1 MNKYTLVDC
10 WERNK
15 KHPKTFEIPTKMKLK
30 ELKVGSIVKLI
41 FDDRERMWV
50 EIMGKRL
57 NTWIGRLDNKP
68 YDLTHLKLND
78 EIEFE
83 NKHIC
88 EVI

>member
-10 WERNK
+10 WERHK
-15 KHPKTFEIPTKMKLK
+15 QHPTTFEIPEKVELK
-30 ELKVGSIVKLI
+30 ELKIGSMVKLI
-41 FDDRERMWV
+41 FNDKERMWV

-57 NTWIGRLDNKP
+57 STWIGRLDNHSISVN
-68 YDLTHLKLND
+68 LELNA

-88 EVI
+88 NIM